1 MGGVQACKALDLVR
15 KAAVLVASLEQLAP
29 HCMEP
34 LMMLVQQL
42 PMLLPNLQHPPSVTA
57 QESARMSQHRML
69 QFCYGSFGAEAN
81 GASLGVLQPQTS
93 TLSF

>member
-1 MGGVQACKALDLVR
+1 MAFWLGSNIPVGLIWGIERQVGDMGSVQACEALDLVR

-42 PMLLPNLQHPPSVTA
+42 PMLLPNLQHPSKYSE
-57 QESARMSQHRML
+57 QESTRMS
-69 QFCYGSFGAEAN
+69 
-81 GASLGVLQPQTS
+81 
-93 TLSF
+93 